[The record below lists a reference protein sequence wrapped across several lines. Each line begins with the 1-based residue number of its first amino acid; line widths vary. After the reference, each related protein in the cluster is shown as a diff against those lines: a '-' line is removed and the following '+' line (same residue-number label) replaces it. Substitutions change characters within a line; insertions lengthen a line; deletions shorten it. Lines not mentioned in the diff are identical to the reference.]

1 MLLRKL
7 SNPAW
12 QARLAY
18 VLLPIN
24 TRSHTAYMPTY
35 GSSRRMSYQQDCMQV
50 RSRPLHIFNRGQI
63 WIIASK
69 NGF

>member
-12 QARLAY
+12 QARLAC
-18 VLLPIN
+18 VLLPIS

-35 GSSRRMSYQQDCMQV
+35 DSSRSMSYQQECMQI
-50 RSRPLHIFNRGQI
+50 RSGILHTFNRGQR
-63 WIIASK
+63 WIIASR